1 MTVEACLGAAADAL
15 LGKAFA
21 AGVVEDLIFA
31 FGAVLI
37 FCFFTK
43 AGHACFWTRVGFV
56 GATFLLI
63 GTETVSFV
71 NAG

>member
-1 MTVEACLGAAADAL
+1 MTVAACLGAADDAL

-21 AGVVEDLIFA
+21 AGVVDLIFA

-43 AGHACFWTRVGFV
+43 AGRACFWTRAGFV
-56 GATFLLI
+56 GATFLLA
-63 GTETVSFV
+63 GTGTVSFV
-71 NAG
+71 NDG

>member
-1 MTVEACLGAAADAL
+1 MTVAVCLGAAADAL
-15 LGKAFA
+15 LGSAFA
-21 AGVVEDLIFA
+21 AGVADLILA

-43 AGHACFWTRVGFV
+43 AGRACFWTRAGFD

-63 GTETVSFV
+63 GTGTVSFANV
-71 NAG
+71 G

>member
-1 MTVEACLGAAADAL
+1 MAVTACLGAAADAL

-21 AGVVEDLIFA
+21 AGVADLIFA
-31 FGAVLI
+31 FEAVLI

-43 AGHACFWTRVGFV
+43 AGRACFWTRAGFA
-56 GATFLLI
+56 GATFLLT